1 MLQSLGDA
9 FSMLGALDH
18 DVMAIAWLSLR
29 VSVSAVLLGSLVAI
43 PLGALLAI
51 VTFPGRPLVVAVVN
65 AFMGLP
71 PVLVGLIV
79 YLLLSRSG
87 PLGSLRLLFTPGAMI
102 LAQTVLAIPLLA
114 ALTRQI
120 VEDAHRELDEQLRS
134 LRLDVWQRTWT
145 LVFHLRFSLVVALL
159 AAFGRAISEVGA
171 VLVVGGN
178 IDGYT
183 RTMTTAISLETQKG
197 DLPFAIALGILL
209 IAIVLMVNATA
220 SAMRAYTM
228 RLYP

>member
-9 FSMLGALDH
+9 FLMLGALDH

-29 VSVSAVLLGSLVAI
+29 VSVSAVLLSSLVAI

-145 LVFHLRFSLVVALL
+145 LVFHLRFSLVVAVL

-183 RTMTTAISLETQKG
+183 RTMTTAMSLETQKG

>member
-29 VSVSAVLLGSLVAI
+29 VSVSAVLLGSLVAV

-51 VTFPGRPLVVAVVN
+51 VAFPGRPLVVAVVN

-87 PLGSLRLLFTPGAMI
+87 PLGFLGLLFSPSAMI

-145 LVFHLRFSLVVALL
+145 LVFHLRFSLVVAVL

>member
-29 VSVSAVLLGSLVAI
+29 VSVSAVLLSSLVAI

-183 RTMTTAISLETQKG
+183 RTMTTAMSLETQKG

>member
-29 VSVSAVLLGSLVAI
+29 VSVSAVLLGSLGAI

-51 VTFPGRPLVVAVVN
+51 VTFPGRTVVVAVVN
-65 AFMGLP
+65 TFMGLP

-87 PLGSLRLLFTPGAMI
+87 PLGFLGLLFTPGAMI
-102 LAQTVLAIPLLA
+102 VAQTVLAVPLLA

-134 LRLDVWQRTWT
+134 LRLDVWQRTWA
-145 LVFHLRFSLVVALL
+145 LVFHLRF
-159 AAFGRAISEVGA
+159 
-171 VLVVGGN
+171 
-178 IDGYT
+178 
-183 RTMTTAISLETQKG
+183 
-197 DLPFAIALGILL
+197 
-209 IAIVLMVNATA
+209 
-220 SAMRAYTM
+220 
-228 RLYP
+228 

>member
-9 FSMLGALDH
+9 FLMLGALDH

-183 RTMTTAISLETQKG
+183 RTMTTAMSLETQKG

>member
-51 VTFPGRPLVVAVVN
+51 VIFPGRTVVVAVVN

-87 PLGSLRLLFTPGAMI
+87 PLGALGLLFSPGAMI

-134 LRLDVWQRTWT
+134 LRLDVWQRIRV
-145 LVFHLRFSLVVALL
+145 LVFHLRFSLVVAVL

-209 IAIVLMVNATA
+209 IAIVLAVNATA

>member
-209 IAIVLMVNATA
+209 IAIVLTVNATA